1 MNNRHVTN
9 HDNGA
14 HHSDHDHHV
23 VPVRVYFAVWVALL
37 VGLILTY
44 AAAQVHLGGVLN
56 NVVALTIAVAKA
68 ALVVLFFM
76 GSYYGTRLVKVWSA
90 IGFVWLLLMAGIL
103 ADYASRSWVQAP
115 AWDAGSPTR
124 EVRPMP

>member
-1 MNNRHVTN
+1 MNNRHTVN

-14 HHSDHDHHV
+14 PQGEHDHPV

-68 ALVVLFFM
+68 TLVVLFFM
-76 GSYYGTRLVKVWSA
+76 GAYYGTRLVKVWAA

-103 ADYASRSWVQAP
+103 ADYASRSWVQSP
-115 AWDAGSPTR
+115 GWDAGSPTR
-124 EVRPMP
+124 AVRPMP